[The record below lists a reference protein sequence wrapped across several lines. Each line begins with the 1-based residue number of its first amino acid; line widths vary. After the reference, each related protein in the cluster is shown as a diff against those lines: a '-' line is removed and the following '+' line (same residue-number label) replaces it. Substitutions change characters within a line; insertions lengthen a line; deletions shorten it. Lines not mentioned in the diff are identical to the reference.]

1 MARVHPTV
9 VIEPG
14 AELDDD
20 VQIGPYA
27 IIGADVRIGARTVV
41 GSHTVLE
48 GRVELGS
55 SCGIGSHVLIGAP
68 PQDLKYRGEPT
79 RVVIGDRTLVRE
91 FATVHRAST
100 GGHGVTTVGRDCY
113 LMAYAHVAHD
123 CQLEEGVI
131 MANQATL
138 GGHVE
143 IGRHAILS
151 GLTAVHQF
159 VRIGEYAFVGGCSGV
174 NQDIPPYLKVQGAPA
189 KPFGLNAVGLR
200 RHGFS
205 HEAIHA
211 LKEAYR
217 IVFLSDL
224 NTSQA
229 LERMEKELPSSPEV
243 QRFIDFIKRSQRGIS
258 K

>member
-1 MARVHPTV
+1 VASVHPTAV
-9 VIEPG
+9 VEPG
-14 AELDDD
+14 ADLDAD
-20 VQIGPYA
+20 VQIGPYT
-27 IIGADVRIGARTVV
+27 IVGANVRVGARVGV

-48 GRVELGS
+48 GRVEIGS
-55 SCGIGSHVLIGAP
+55 DCQIGSHVVIGAP
-68 PQDLKYRGEPT
+68 PQDTKYRGEPT

-100 GGHGVTTVGRDCY
+100 GGHGVTSVGPDCF

-131 MANQATL
+131 MANLATL

-143 IGRHAILS
+143 IGRYAIIS
-151 GLTAVHQF
+151 GLSALHQF

-174 NQDIPPYLKVQGAPA
+174 NQDIPPFIRVHGAPA
-189 KPFGLNAVGLR
+189 KPLGLNAVGLR

-205 HEAIHA
+205 NEAIHS

-217 IVFLSDL
+217 ILFLLDL

-229 LERMEKELPSSPEV
+229 LERMEQELLPSPEV
-243 QRFIDFIKRSQRGIS
+243 QRLIEFIKRSQRGIS

>member
-1 MARVHPTV
+1 VVSVHPTAV
-9 VIEPG
+9 VEPG
-14 AELDDD
+14 AELDTD

-27 IIGADVRIGARTVV
+27 IVGADVRIGARAEV
-41 GSHTVLE
+41 GSHTVLD
-48 GRVELGS
+48 GRVELGND
-55 SCGIGSHVLIGAP
+55 CRIGSHVVIGAP
-68 PQDLKYRGEPT
+68 PQDLKYDGEPT
-79 RVVIGDRTLVRE
+79 RVAIGDRTLVRE
-91 FATVHRAST
+91 FATVHRASV
-100 GGHGVTTVGRDCY
+100 GGHGLTSVGPDCF

-123 CQLEEGVI
+123 CQLAEGVI

-143 IGRHAILS
+143 VGRHAIIS
-151 GLTAVHQF
+151 GLSALHQF
-159 VRIGEYAFVGGCSGV
+159 VRVGEYAFVGGCSGV
-174 NQDIPPYLKVQGAPA
+174 NQDIPPYVRVHGAPA

-205 HEAIHA
+205 SEAIRS

-217 IVFLSDL
+217 ILYLLDL

-229 LERMEKELPSSPEV
+229 LERMGQELPPSAEV
-243 QRFIDFIKRSQRGIS
+243 QRLIDFIKRSQRGIS

>member
-1 MARVHPTV
+1 MVSVHPTA

-14 AELDDD
+14 AELDVD

-27 IIGADVRIGARTVV
+27 IVGGNVRVGARVSI

-48 GRVELGS
+48 GRVELGLD
-55 SCGIGSHVLIGAP
+55 CRIGSHVVIGAP
-68 PQDLKYRGEPT
+68 PQDVKYRGEPT

-91 FATVHRAST
+91 FVTVHRASIS
-100 GGHGVTTVGRDCY
+100 GHGVTSVGPDCY

-143 IGRHAILS
+143 IGRHAIIS
-151 GLTAVHQF
+151 GLTALHQF

-174 NQDIPPYLKVQGAPA
+174 NQDIPPYVKVHGAPA

-205 HEAIHA
+205 SEAIHS

-217 IVFLSDL
+217 ILFLRDL

-229 LERMEKELPSSPEV
+229 LERMEQELLPSAEV
-243 QRFIDFIKRSQRGIS
+243 RRLIDFVKRSQRGIS